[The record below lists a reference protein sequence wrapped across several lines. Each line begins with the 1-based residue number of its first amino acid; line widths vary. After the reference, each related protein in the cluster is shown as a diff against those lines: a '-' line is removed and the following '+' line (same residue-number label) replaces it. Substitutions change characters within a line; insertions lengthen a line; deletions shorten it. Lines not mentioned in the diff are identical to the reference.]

1 MTAYVL
7 AGLVRAQAAG
17 YTLRENVRERAVA
30 WLRAQLP
37 QMRRDSADLRAYMV
51 HSLVESGVRESAL
64 LEGLWNERTS
74 LTPYGLALL
83 GLAMQQA
90 GDARADSVAG
100 LLESAAKSDELEAFW
115 QVDRDSLMDIFL
127 DATPEA
133 TAYALKFL
141 TRQRPQ
147 SPLLAKAALYLVNHR
162 DQGYYWTSTK
172 QTAMVIYGLTD
183 YLGKSGEL
191 HPNYSVT
198 VWVNDAQVLSRR
210 FGEADA
216 LAPAPTPLR
225 LSADQLA
232 AGKNRIRISKSGEGR
247 LYWSAR
253 GEYYSAASRLAG
265 AGSVS
270 LNLLREYFKLTPS
283 QEGGKI
289 VYRLEPL
296 GAAVQRGDVLAVR
309 LTLSGGPWRYLMV
322 EDPIPAGAEFIER
335 DDLYELK
342 EKPPWWASSYT
353 RREFHDD
360 RAAIFQTFFQP
371 GQSQHFY
378 LLKVVN
384 PGQFRVSPA
393 RVQPMYQPQFLAT
406 TESRTMEV
414 K

>member
-1 MTAYVL
+1 
-7 AGLVRAQAAG
+7 
-17 YTLRENVRERAVA
+17 
-30 WLRAQLP
+30 
-37 QMRRDSADLRAYMV
+37 
-51 HSLVESGVRESAL
+51 
-64 LEGLWNERTS
+64 
-74 LTPYGLALL
+74 
-83 GLAMQQA
+83 MQQA
-90 GDARADSVAG
+90 GDARADAVAG
-100 LLESAAKSDELEAFW
+100 LLESAAKSDETEAFW

-162 DQGYYWTSTK
+162 NQGYYWTSTK

-191 HPNYSVT
+191 RPNYGVT
-198 VWVNDAQVLSRR
+198 VWVNDREVLSRR
-210 FGEADA
+210 FEEADA
-216 LAPAPTPLR
+216 LAPAPAPIR
-225 LSADQLA
+225 LPAGQLA
-232 AGKNRIRISKSGEGR
+232 AAKNRIRIRKSGEGR

-253 GEYYSAASRLAG
+253 GEYYSTAGRLAG
-265 AGSVS
+265 TGSVS

-283 QEGGKI
+283 EEGGKI
-289 VYRLEPL
+289 VYRLDPL
-296 GAAVQRGDVLAVR
+296 AGTVERGDVLAVR
-309 LTLSGGPWRYLMV
+309 LTVSGGSWRYLMV
-322 EDPIPAGAEFIER
+322 EDPIPAGAEFIQR

-342 EKPPWWASSYT
+342 EKPPWWASWYT

-360 RAAIFQTFFQP
+360 RAAIFQTFFQA
-371 GQSQHFY
+371 GQSQYFY

-384 PGQFRVSPA
+384 PGKFRVSPA

>member
-1 MTAYVL
+1 VVQSL
-7 AGLVRAQAAG
+7 AEAG
-17 YTLRENVRERAVA
+17 VTDSA
-30 WLRAQLP
+30 WL
-37 QMRRDSADLRAYMV
+37 D
-51 HSLVESGVRESAL
+51 
-64 LEGLWNERTS
+64 GLWDERS
-74 LTPYGLALL
+74 ALTPYGLALM
-83 GLAMQQA
+83 GLAMQEA
-90 GDARADSVAG
+90 GDARAEAVAG
-100 LLESAAKSDELEAFW
+100 LLESAAKSDEIEAFW
-115 QVDRDSLMDIFL
+115 QVDRDSLMDIFS

-133 TAYALKFL
+133 SAYALKFL

-162 DQGYYWTSTK
+162 NQGTYWTSTK

-191 HPNYSVT
+191 RPNYSVT
-198 VWVNDAQVLSRR
+198 VWVNGREVLSRR

-216 LAPAPTPLR
+216 LAPGPAPIR
-225 LSADQLA
+225 LGAEQLA
-232 AGKNRIRISKSGEGR
+232 AGKNRIRLSKSGEGR

-253 GEYYSAASRLAG
+253 GEYYSTASRLAG
-265 AGSVS
+265 MGSVS
-270 LNLLREYFKLTPS
+270 LNLLREYFKLAPS
-283 QEGGKI
+283 PEGGKI

-296 GAAVQRGDVLAVR
+296 AGSAQRGDVLAVR
-309 LTLSGGPWRYLMV
+309 LTVSGGGWRYLMI

-342 EKPPWWASSYT
+342 EKPPWWASWYT

-360 RAAIFQTFFQP
+360 RAAIFQTFFNA
-371 GQSQHFY
+371 GQSQFFY

-384 PGQFRVSPA
+384 PGQFRISPA

-406 TESRTMEV
+406 TESRSMEV